1 MIEYEEKKKELDKK
15 RFKNFIII
23 IKKLTELKKKIFLV
37 KQKLLL
43 LLFQK
48 LWMNF
53 LPGLVFFPVKCV
65 QGKANHIKELV
76 KYLYNILELYRISIQ

>member
-37 KQKLLL
+37 KQKVL
-43 LLFQK
+43 
-48 LWMNF
+48 NF
-53 LPGLVFFPVKCV
+53 
-65 QGKANHIKELV
+65 
-76 KYLYNILELYRISIQ
+76 